1 MPQETEHAPE
11 EEGGAVPRLHMMEE
25 EAGLRLQ
32 QQPGAALQVG
42 SRGRQWRAQALP

>member
-11 EEGGAVPRLHMMEE
+11 EEGGAGPRLHMMEE

-32 QQPGAALQVG
+32 LQQGATLQVG
-42 SRGRQWRAQALP
+42 RGRQWRAQALP